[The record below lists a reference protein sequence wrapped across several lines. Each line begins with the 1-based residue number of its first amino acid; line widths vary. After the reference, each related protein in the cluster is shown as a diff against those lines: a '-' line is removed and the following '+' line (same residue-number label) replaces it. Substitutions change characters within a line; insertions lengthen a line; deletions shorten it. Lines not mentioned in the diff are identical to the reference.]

1 MNKEAL
7 TTNARFPCPG
17 LSAGSRMRCGA
28 PYIVSRRDFL
38 VRTGGALAA
47 LSLGPAACSDGV
59 TGPVVTEPID
69 TGDTR
74 QPVDVIVVGAGLSG
88 LVSAYELGRAG
99 YDVIVLE
106 AQEEAGGRV
115 RTLREPF
122 DDGLIAEAGAAR
134 IPPTHDRTLGYID
147 HFGIRTSP
155 FYPQDREYL
164 IVPPQGDPQRAT
176 PFAFLNEFFSG
187 RDSWLK
193 IPGGA
198 QLLPQAFADVLGDR
212 IRYASPVTKIVQG
225 GSRVVVT
232 FDAGSSEELEGS
244 HVICTVPLPVIDRI
258 DFEPRLSEEKR
269 AAFAALGY
277 DDVTR
282 VYVQYE
288 SRIWE
293 RDGLNGWGVSLSGE
307 FSEFWHPTWDLEG
320 PRGLLMSYLF
330 GGQARQIAAMDSGTV
345 VSTFIDRFD
354 GLFPG
359 SAEVAERG
367 THFAWEHQPWIG
379 AAFALHDP
387 PFEEHPALASPE
399 GRIHFAGEHASGD
412 RGWMQGALVSG
423 LRAAS
428 EIDPGVTGES
438 SAQAAAILAGDG
450 RGSLWLNPRAQ
461 TPTVGRLLR
470 PGYPPGHSLRA

>member
-7 TTNARFPCPG
+7 PRDARFPHPG
-17 LSAGSRMRCGA
+17 ASGEQGMRRGA
-28 PYIVSRRDFL
+28 SHVVSRRDFL
-38 VRTGGALAA
+38 VRSSGALAA
-47 LSLGPAACSDGV
+47 LSLGPASCSDGL
-59 TGPVVTEPID
+59 TGPVQ
-69 TGDTR
+69 TR
-74 QPVDVIVVGAGLSG
+74 DGRQSVDVIVVGAGLSG

-99 YDVIVLE
+99 YDVTVLE
-106 AQEEAGGRV
+106 AQDEAGGRV

-155 FYPQDREYL
+155 FYPQEREYL
-164 IVPPQGDPQRAT
+164 IVPPQGDPYRET
-176 PFAFLNEFFSG
+176 PPAFLDGFYSG

-193 IPGGA
+193 IPGGT

-212 IRYASPVTKIVQG
+212 IRYASPVTRIVQAD
-225 GSRVVVT
+225 SRVVVT
-232 FDAGSSEELEGS
+232 FNAGTSTEELEGS
-244 HVICTVPLPVIDRI
+244 HLICTVPLPVIEAI
-258 DFEPRLSEEKR
+258 EFEPRLSEEKR

-307 FSEFWHPTWDLEG
+307 FSEFWHPTWNLEG
-320 PRGLLMSYLF
+320 PRGLLMSYRF
-330 GGQARQIAAMDSGTV
+330 GRQAREIAAMDSGTII
-345 VSTFIDRFD
+345 STFIDRFE

-359 SAEVAERG
+359 SAEVAEG
-367 THFAWEHQPWIG
+367 GIHYAWEDQPWIG
-379 AAFALHDP
+379 AAFALDDP

-438 SAQAAAILAGDG
+438 SAQAAAVLASGDG
-450 RGSLWLNPRAQ
+450 RGSLRLRPRPKA
-461 TPTVGRLLR
+461 PTVRRLLR